1 MNIVIMGAGAIGSF
15 IGATL
20 SKNNKVILVGRNPHI
35 AAIQKKGLEIKGETV
50 FKGKISAVTSV
61 DEISFIPDI
70 VFLTVKAYDT
80 ANAMDEILPIL
91 SRETILCSLQNGL
104 DNIEKISGKINLDQ
118 IVAGVTS
125 RGVELRKP
133 GVIYH
138 TGIGWTIV
146 GTLKDTI
153 REKAEFIA
161 GVLNKSGIETSV
173 TSDIMK
179 EIWKKAIINSSI
191 NPLTAIFSCRNG
203 YLLENPILAGIL
215 DRICRESTS
224 VANAAGIPL
233 NEEDLVD
240 LTHRVIENTAGNSS
254 SMLQSM
260 RRGKKT
266 EIDSINGKIVEIGE
280 KKGVDPVLNKILL
293 YLIKNII

>member
-15 IGATL
+15 IGASL
-20 SKNNKVILVGRNPHI
+20 SKNNRVILVGRNPHI
-35 AAIQKKGLEIKGETV
+35 STIQKKGLEVKGETI
-50 FKGKISAVTSV
+50 FKGKISAVTSIDDV
-61 DEISFIPDI
+61 ISTPDI

-80 ANAMDEILPIL
+80 ANAVDEILPII

-118 IVAGVTS
+118 IVVGVTS
-125 RGVELRKP
+125 HGVELRKP

-138 TGIGWTIV
+138 TGIGWTII
-146 GTLKDTI
+146 GTLKDTV
-153 REKAEFIA
+153 RDKAEFIA
-161 GVLNKSGIETSV
+161 GILNKSGIETSV

-203 YLLENPILAGIL
+203 YLLENPILTGIL
-215 DRICRESTS
+215 DRICIESTS

-233 NEEDLVD
+233 NERDLVD
-240 LTHRVIENTAGNSS
+240 LTHRVVEDTASNSS
-254 SMLQSM
+254 SMLQSI
-260 RRGKKT
+260 RRGRET
-266 EIDSINGKIVEIGE
+266 EIDSINGRIVEIGE
-280 KKGVDPVLNKILL
+280 KKNVDPILNKILL
-293 YLIKNII
+293 YLIKNTI